1 MLETFFKES
10 DAGSRSSGIRM
21 QIVDCLLRHG
31 NLPIP
36 DMAKVLKYSVPTV
49 TKYVFEM
56 CEAGLLRDFGK
67 VETREG
73 RHPNAYGL
81 HAEACYFVG
90 VDFKWFSFNI
100 GLMNFAGELVEVSE
114 DASFRFENTPE
125 KLDEVCRRIGEF
137 IAGCGVDAR
146 KILHVNVNIS
156 GRVNPYTGSSYSI
169 FNFEERPLAEVI
181 SARIGCRVSI
191 DNDTRAMT
199 CGEYSCREQSEGRN
213 MIFVNAS
220 WGIGIGLIIDG
231 ELYCGKSGYAGEF
244 GHMSVYN
251 NEIMCHC
258 GKKGCLETEASGAA
272 LHRKLLQHVAA
283 GEMSVLSHDVLEG
296 REVTLPDIV
305 GALAREDM
313 LCIELV
319 EGVGREIGKQIA
331 NLINIFNP
339 ELVVIG
345 GTLAGAGDYLMQPI
359 KTAIRKY
366 SLNLVSGDS
375 RIMLS
380 TLRDRAGVVGACL
393 LARRQAFG
401 RMK

>member
-339 ELVVIG
+339 ELGVNG

-401 RMK
+401 RMM

>member
-1 MLETFFKES
+1 MLEAFLKEPETR
-10 DAGSRSSGIRM
+10 SRSSAIRM
-21 QIVDCLLRHG
+21 QIVDCLLRRG
-31 NLPIP
+31 SLPIP
-36 DMAKVLKYSVPTV
+36 DVAKELKYSVPTV
-49 TKYVFEM
+49 TKYVAEM
-56 CEAGLLRDFGK
+56 CGAGLLRDFGK

-90 VDFKWFSFNI
+90 VDIKWFSFHI
-100 GLMNFAGELVEVSE
+100 GLMDFAGELVEVSE

-199 CGEYSCREQSEGRN
+199 YGEYCGRKRPEGRN
-213 MIFVNAS
+213 MIFVNAG

-283 GEMSVLSHDVLEG
+283 GEGSVLSCDVLEG

-305 GALAREDM
+305 GALGREDM
-313 LCIELV
+313 LCIELI
-319 EGVGREIGKQIA
+319 EGVGREMGKQLA

-339 ELVVIG
+339 EQVVIG

-359 KTAIRKY
+359 QTAVRKY
-366 SLNLVSGDS
+366 SLNLVSGDT
-375 RIMLS
+375 RILFS

-393 LARRQAFG
+393 LARRRAFG
-401 RMK
+401 RTM

>member
-49 TKYVFEM
+49 TKYVVEM

-401 RMK
+401 RMM